1 MAITNYADFL
11 NRQLEQKLPGILMRK
26 YPGLPFAN
34 GQFLPATADLAIGA
48 QTMSREVMEQF
59 GEAVIYSNSTSDLP
73 TITTTIDERGYRA
86 VTFVSGVKWTF
97 DELEKASFANVDVVS
112 RRTQFI
118 PRVFDEAIQKFILA
132 GSEKHGIT
140 GFFNNPQ
147 VPSEDSAFNPNTATA
162 ADFLEFFYQILSET
176 PDRTNLVGGTAI
188 VLVPL
193 RFRQRMAQLFLTG
206 TSVSVLEKVLEVYGP
221 STGGTLRQIVAI
233 NEMKSDV
240 LESYGIYPSGTNKD
254 LIMLAPVD
262 PSACRRMFN
271 ARRPLPLEGPVD
283 TVYKQYYLQ
292 STSEPM
298 FDYPLEF
305 QYITTTKMLD
315 GID

>member
-34 GQFLPATADLAIGA
+34 GQFLPATADLGIGA
-48 QTMSREVMEQF
+48 QTLTREVMESF

-73 TITTTIDERGYRA
+73 TVTTTIDERGYRA
-86 VTFVSGVKWTF
+86 LTWVAGVKWSY
-97 DELEKASFANVDVVS
+97 DELEKASFSGADVVS
-112 RRTQFI
+112 RRTSFI
-118 PRVFDEAIQKFILA
+118 PRVFDEALQKFILV
-132 GSEKHGIT
+132 GSAKHGIT

-147 VPSEDSAFNPNTATA
+147 VPSVDSTFDPNTATA
-162 ADFLEFFYQILSET
+162 AEFMEFVYQILSAV
-176 PDRTNLVGGTAI
+176 PDRTNLVGGTAVI
-188 VLVPL
+188 LMPE
-193 RFRQRMAQLFLTG
+193 RMRQRMAQLFLDG
-206 TSVSVLEKVLEVYGP
+206 TSVSVLEKVLEVYGAR
-221 STGGTLRQIVAI
+221 TGGTLRQIVAI
-233 NEMKSDV
+233 NEMKASV
-240 LESYGIYPSGTNKD
+240 LEDYGLYPAGTNKD

-262 PSACRRMFN
+262 INACSRKFN

-292 STSEPM
+292 SSSEPM
-298 FDYPLEF
+298 FDFPLEF
-305 QYITTTKMLD
+305 QYITTPKMTD